1 MTLRTPDDR
10 FANLDDYP
18 FAPHY
23 VTIDGLRIHYVD
35 EGPGTGPVILLL
47 HGEPSWSYLYRKMI
61 PPFAAAGF
69 RAIAPDLIGFGRSD
83 KLERREDYSYARHV
97 AWVTAF
103 VAALDLNGITFFG
116 QDWGGLIGLRVV
128 AENPDRFA
136 RVAISNT
143 GLPTGKDMATPGFL
157 RWREYSQSVPEF
169 KAGKIVH
176 KGTAKGISDGAIAAY
191 DAPFPDPS
199 YQAAAR
205 QFPMLVP
212 TDPDNLAVPAN
223 RAAWEVLRTWTK
235 PFLTLFSDKDP
246 VTIGGDQ
253 VFQARV
259 PGAAGQPHRVIA
271 GGGHFVQEDC
281 SEQLAAAILDLIAR
295 TPGAGASR

>member
-10 FANLDDYP
+10 FANLDDYS

-23 VTIDGLRIHYVD
+23 VTIDGLRMHYVD
-35 EGPGTGPVILLL
+35 EGPRTGPVILLL

-97 AWVTAF
+97 AWVAAF

-128 AENPDRFA
+128 AENPDRFG

-143 GLPTGKDMATPGFL
+143 GLSTGKDMATPGFL
-157 RWREYSQSVPEF
+157 RWREYSQSAPEF